1 MVSLASWMRHSK
13 DVKEVD
19 GGRRGQQ
26 SFEAYGFVAAGMPLV
41 RFVRSASLD
50 MASLPAKL
58 F

>member
-1 MVSLASWMRHSK
+1 MRDSK

-26 SFEAYGFVAAGMPLV
+26 SSEAYGFVAAGMPLV
-41 RFVRSASLD
+41 RFMRSASLD
-50 MASLPAKL
+50 MASLPSKL